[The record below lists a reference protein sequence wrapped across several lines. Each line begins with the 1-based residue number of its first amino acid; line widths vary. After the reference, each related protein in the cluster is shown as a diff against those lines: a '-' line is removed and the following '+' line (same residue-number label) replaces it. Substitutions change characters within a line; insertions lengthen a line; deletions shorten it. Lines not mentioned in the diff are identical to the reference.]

1 MRGGSQKL
9 VRMTGWITV
18 VATAGLAV
26 YYAIQGLWWRTLL
39 WGALSL
45 SVAVLDSL
53 GQAPPSRVTGRL
65 VLGLLLSLATIAG
78 LVGAVT
84 LEK

>member
-1 MRGGSQKL
+1 MSGRPSKL
-9 VRMTGWITV
+9 VRITAWITV

-45 SVAVLDSL
+45 SVLVLDSL
-53 GQAPPSRVTGRL
+53 GRAPSRVTARL
-65 VLGLLLSLATIAG
+65 VLGLVLSLAALAG
-78 LVGAVT
+78 LVGALN
-84 LEK
+84 LEQ